1 MANHRLKWGVGVE
14 EIAAP
19 KIWAGFF
26 QVNLPLHER
35 KLAAL
40 VAYSVARKK
49 KHMEA
54 IFFPGYIL
62 K

>member
-1 MANHRLKWGVGVE
+1 MRGVGVE
-14 EIAAP
+14 EIAIP
-19 KIWAGFF
+19 KIGAGFF
-26 QVNLPLHER
+26 QVNLLLHER

-40 VAYSVARKK
+40 VRFAYSVAREKK
-49 KHMEA
+49 YIEV

>member
-35 KLAAL
+35 KLSAL

-49 KHMEA
+49 N
-54 IFFPGYIL
+54 IWRRYFFPGIF
-62 K
+62 